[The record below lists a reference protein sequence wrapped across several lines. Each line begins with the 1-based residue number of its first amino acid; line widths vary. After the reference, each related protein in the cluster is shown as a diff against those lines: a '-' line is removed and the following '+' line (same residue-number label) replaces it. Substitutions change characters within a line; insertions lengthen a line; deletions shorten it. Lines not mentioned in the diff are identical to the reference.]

1 MGKNGVKLSMSIG
14 ENIKKYRKKRGLTQ
28 KQLGEKVHKSEITI
42 RKYENADSFIPTPV
56 LFDLMKVLDITPVEI
71 LSKEGSGGFSCGD
84 LFDFEEFEKE
94 FYEKYPLANTEK
106 ASNKNS
112 IGIRFLDRSKLSDE
126 KEQIIKVVEEMYEF
140 INATGDENQLEEFY
154 DLVQAS
160 LNLLQIRNFT
170 LQEIQ
175 EAEQKH
181 IEKLR
186 KRGWNV

>member
-1 MGKNGVKLSMSIG
+1 MSIG
-14 ENIKKYRKKRGLTQ
+14 ENIKKYRKALNISQ
-28 KQLGEKVHKSEITI
+28 KDLANKLNMPISTLANYENDHREPNIETLNKIASILGITI
-42 RKYENADSFIPTPV
+42 NDMVRN
-56 LFDLMKVLDITPVEI
+56 
-71 LSKEGSGGFSCGD
+71 
-84 LFDFEEFEKE
+84 EEK
-94 FYEKYPLANTEK
+94 T
-106 ASNKNS
+106 SNKNS
-112 IGIRFLDRSKLSDE
+112 IGIRFLDRSKLPDE

-186 KRGWNV
+186 KRGWEIE

>member
-1 MGKNGVKLSMSIG
+1 MGKNGVRLNMNIG
-14 ENIKKYRKKRGLTQ
+14 ENIKQFRKNKKITQ
-28 KQLGEKVHKSEITI
+28 KELAEKIGVTDSAIT
-42 RKYENADSFIPTPV
+42 KYEKGDREPNIETLNKIATALGVTIN
-56 LFDLMKVLDITPVEI
+56 DLVKNE
-71 LSKEGSGGFSCGD
+71 
-84 LFDFEEFEKE
+84 
-94 FYEKYPLANTEK
+94 EK

-112 IGIRFLDRSKLSDE
+112 IGIRFLDMNKLGNE

-140 INATGDENQLEEFY
+140 INAKNDENQLEEFY

-186 KRGWNV
+186 KRGWEIE

>member
-1 MGKNGVKLSMSIG
+1 MNIG
-14 ENIKKYRKKRGLTQ
+14 ENIKQFRKNKKITQ
-28 KQLGEKVHKSEITI
+28 KELGELIGVKAITI
-42 RKYENADSFIPTPV
+42 RKYESNEREPNIETLNKIATALGVTIN
-56 LFDLMKVLDITPVEI
+56 DLVKNE
-71 LSKEGSGGFSCGD
+71 
-84 LFDFEEFEKE
+84 
-94 FYEKYPLANTEK
+94 EK

-112 IGIRFLDRSKLSDE
+112 IGIRFLDMNKLGNE

-140 INATGDENQLEEFY
+140 INAKNDENQLEEFY

-175 EAEQKH
+175 EAEKKH

>member
-1 MGKNGVKLSMSIG
+1 MNIG
-14 ENIKKYRKKRGLTQ
+14 ENIKQFRKNKKITQ
-28 KQLGEKVHKSEITI
+28 KELAEKIGVTDSAIT
-42 RKYENADSFIPTPV
+42 KYEKGDREPNIETLNKIATALGVTIN
-56 LFDLMKVLDITPVEI
+56 DLVKNE
-71 LSKEGSGGFSCGD
+71 
-84 LFDFEEFEKE
+84 
-94 FYEKYPLANTEK
+94 EK

-112 IGIRFLDRSKLSDE
+112 IGIRFLDRSKLPDE

-175 EAEQKH
+175 EAEKKH

-186 KRGWNV
+186 KRGWNI

>member
-1 MGKNGVKLSMSIG
+1 MEWNWVWKRKGKWGYVK
-14 ENIKKYRKKRGLTQ
+14 
-28 KQLGEKVHKSEITI
+28 
-42 RKYENADSFIPTPV
+42 
-56 LFDLMKVLDITPVEI
+56 
-71 LSKEGSGGFSCGD
+71 
-84 LFDFEEFEKE
+84 
-94 FYEKYPLANTEK
+94 
-106 ASNKNS
+106 
-112 IGIRFLDRSKLSDE
+112 IGIRFLDRNKLPNE

-186 KRGWNV
+186 KRGWNVWQ

>member
-1 MGKNGVKLSMSIG
+1 MSIG
-14 ENIKKYRKKRGLTQ
+14 ENIKKIREEKKMSMSYLAD
-28 KQLGEKVHKSEITI
+28 KLKISKSTI
-42 RKYENADSFIPTPV
+42 SRYESGQREPNIETLNKIA
-56 LFDLMKVLDITPVEI
+56 KALDVTINDIVRNE
-71 LSKEGSGGFSCGD
+71 
-84 LFDFEEFEKE
+84 
-94 FYEKYPLANTEK
+94 EK

-112 IGIRFLDRSKLSDE
+112 IGIRFLDRNKLPNE

-175 EAEQKH
+175 EAEKKH

-186 KRGWNV
+186 ERGWNI

>member
-1 MGKNGVKLSMSIG
+1 MNIG
-14 ENIKKYRKKRGLTQ
+14 ENIKQLRKNKGLTQ
-28 KQLGEKVHKSEITI
+28 KELGELIGVKAITI
-42 RKYENADSFIPTPV
+42 RKYESNEREPNIETLNKIAMALGVTIN
-56 LFDLMKVLDITPVEI
+56 DLVKNE
-71 LSKEGSGGFSCGD
+71 
-84 LFDFEEFEKE
+84 
-94 FYEKYPLANTEK
+94 EK

-112 IGIRFLDRSKLSDE
+112 IGIRFLDRSKLPDE

-175 EAEQKH
+175 EAEKKH

-186 KRGWNV
+186 KRGWNI

>member
-1 MGKNGVKLSMSIG
+1 MIG
-14 ENIKKYRKKRGLTQ
+14 ENIKKYRKENLFTQ
-28 KQLGEKVHKSEITI
+28 KELAEKLDVTVRTIQNYESGNREPNLIALNKIADALGVTI
-42 RKYENADSFIPTPV
+42 N
-56 LFDLMKVLDITPVEI
+56 DIVRNE
-71 LSKEGSGGFSCGD
+71 
-84 LFDFEEFEKE
+84 
-94 FYEKYPLANTEK
+94 EK

-112 IGIRFLDRSKLSDE
+112 IGIRFLDRNKLPNE

-140 INATGDENQLEEFY
+140 INAKNDENQLEEFY

-170 LQEIQ
+170 LKEIQ

-186 KRGWNV
+186 ERGWNI

>member
-1 MGKNGVKLSMSIG
+1 
-14 ENIKKYRKKRGLTQ
+14 
-28 KQLGEKVHKSEITI
+28 
-42 RKYENADSFIPTPV
+42 
-56 LFDLMKVLDITPVEI
+56 MK
-71 LSKEGSGGFSCGD
+71 
-84 LFDFEEFEKE
+84 
-94 FYEKYPLANTEK
+94 
-106 ASNKNS
+106 
-112 IGIRFLDRSKLSDE
+112 IGIRFLDRNKLPNE
-126 KEQIIKVVEEMYEF
+126 KGQIIKVAEEMYEF

-186 KRGWNV
+186 KRGWNI

>member
-1 MGKNGVKLSMSIG
+1 MGKNGVRLNMNIG
-14 ENIKKYRKKRGLTQ
+14 ENIKQFRKNKKITQ
-28 KQLGEKVHKSEITI
+28 KELAEKIGVTDSAIT
-42 RKYENADSFIPTPV
+42 KYEKGDREPNIETLNKIATALGVTIN
-56 LFDLMKVLDITPVEI
+56 DLVKNE
-71 LSKEGSGGFSCGD
+71 
-84 LFDFEEFEKE
+84 
-94 FYEKYPLANTEK
+94 EK

-112 IGIRFLDRSKLSDE
+112 IGIRFLDRSKLPDE
-126 KEQIIKVVEEMYEF
+126 KEQIVKVVEEMYEF

-175 EAEQKH
+175 EAEKKH

-186 KRGWNV
+186 KRGWNI

>member
-1 MGKNGVKLSMSIG
+1 MGKNGVRLNMNIG
-14 ENIKKYRKKRGLTQ
+14 ENIKQFRKNKKITQ
-28 KQLGEKVHKSEITI
+28 KELGELIGVKAITI
-42 RKYENADSFIPTPV
+42 RKYESNEREPNIETLNKIATALGVTIN
-56 LFDLMKVLDITPVEI
+56 DLVKNE
-71 LSKEGSGGFSCGD
+71 
-84 LFDFEEFEKE
+84 
-94 FYEKYPLANTEK
+94 EK

-112 IGIRFLDRSKLSDE
+112 IGIRFLDMNKLGNE
-126 KEQIIKVVEEMYEF
+126 KEQIIKVVEEIYEF
-140 INATGDENQLEEFY
+140 INAKNDENQLEEFY

-186 KRGWNV
+186 KRGWNI

>member
-1 MGKNGVKLSMSIG
+1 MNGVKLSMSIG
-14 ENIKKYRKKRGLTQ
+14 ENIKKYRKEKHFTQ
-28 KQLGEKVHKSEITI
+28 KELAEKIGVTVVTI
-42 RKYENADSFIPTPV
+42 QNYENSRREPNLITLNKIATALNVTIN
-56 LFDLMKVLDITPVEI
+56 DIVRNE
-71 LSKEGSGGFSCGD
+71 
-84 LFDFEEFEKE
+84 
-94 FYEKYPLANTEK
+94 EK

-112 IGIRFLDRSKLSDE
+112 IGIRFLDISKLPNE
-126 KEQIIKVVEEMYEF
+126 KKQIIKVVEELYEF

-154 DLVQAS
+154 DLVQAT

-186 KRGWNV
+186 KRGWEIE